1 MDTFFEE
8 LKIILEKEFPGAA
21 VDYDE
26 ELGPRRQVIVEITW
40 GGFSEMPEE
49 KRQNRV
55 WKVISDDFSFEE
67 YRRVAFVITWTD
79 SEKAAYAE

>member
-8 LKIILEKEFPGAA
+8 LKVILEKEFPGAA
-21 VDYDE
+21 VDYGE

-40 GGFSEMPEE
+40 GEFSEMPESE
-49 KRQNRV
+49 RQDRV
-55 WKVISDDFSFEE
+55 WKAISGNFRFEE

>member
-1 MDTFFEE
+1 VDTFFEE
-8 LKIILEKEFPGAA
+8 LKVILENKFPGAA
-21 VDYDE
+21 VEYGE

-40 GGFSEMPEE
+40 EGFSEMPESE
-49 KRQNRV
+49 RQDRV
-55 WKVISDDFSFEE
+55 WKVFSDNFQFEE